1 MKKHSTIALGD
12 THVSMANVMAAPN
25 GTVRFMDHHHAACS
39 IGPGGS
45 EVEMTQHI
53 NKSLLRKGGG
63 ETSGVSI
70 PRSACRT
77 VDCLPLMHPPAEKIL
92 PSLGLDA
99 RRLQRDPL
107 RVRVLVLGLGET
119 GLSMVRWLSA
129 QSARLRVAD
138 SRSAPP
144 GLAQVARYVAAE
156 QIFCGNFN
164 DALFDGI
171 ELIAIS
177 PGVPL
182 RDPAVERAIAR
193 GIAVVG
199 DIELFAQSLPKDNR
213 PCILAITGSN
223 GKTTVTSMVEH
234 LCKAAGKDAVAAG
247 NISPAVLDVV
257 LERGANQPEVWALE
271 LSSFQLETTSR
282 LNADAA
288 TVLNISEDH
297 LDRYAD
303 MAEYSAAKARI
314 FAGCSI
320 QVLNR
325 DDARC
330 MSMAR
335 AECKIITF
343 GLNMPGTESDFGI
356 ERADGEIWLM
366 QGTQRLL
373 KASELQVAGLH
384 NVANALAALALS
396 RAIDFPM
403 HTLLDALRSFKG
415 LPHRMERVA
424 EMNGITYYDDSKGT
438 NVGATIAAL
447 QGLGCKAV
455 LIAGGEGKGQDFAP
469 LNPVVAQ
476 HARAVVLIGRDAPMI
491 EAALNGCGVKVAR
504 AEDMSDAVYQATR
517 LALSGDAV
525 LLSPACASFDM
536 FRNYEHRAEVFVQA
550 VHELEKE
557 GAWHH

>member
-1 MKKHSTIALGD
+1 
-12 THVSMANVMAAPN
+12 
-25 GTVRFMDHHHAACS
+25 
-39 IGPGGS
+39 
-45 EVEMTQHI
+45 MTQHRD
-53 NKSLLRKGGG
+53 KS
-63 ETSGVSI
+63 
-70 PRSACRT
+70 
-77 VDCLPLMHPPAEKIL
+77 
-92 PSLGLDA
+92 
-99 RRLQRDPL
+99 
-107 RVRVLVLGLGET
+107 VLVLGLGET

-129 QSARLRVAD
+129 QSAHLRVAD

-144 GLAQVARYVAAE
+144 GLTEAGQYVAAG
-156 QIFCGNFN
+156 QIYCGHFN

-182 RDPAVERAIAR
+182 RDPAVAKAVAR
-193 GIAVVG
+193 GVAVVG

-213 PCILAITGSN
+213 PHILAITGAN

-234 LCKAAGKDAVAAG
+234 LCKAAGKDVVAAG

-257 LERGANQPEVWALE
+257 LERGVNQPEVWVLE
-271 LSSFQLETTSR
+271 LSSFQLETTYT

-303 MAEYSAAKARI
+303 MDEYSAAKARI
-314 FAGCSI
+314 FSGCGV

-325 DDARC
+325 DDERS
-330 MSMAR
+330 MGMAR
-335 AECKIITF
+335 KDCRIITF
-343 GLNMPGTESDFGI
+343 GLNPPGTESDFGI
-356 ERADGEIWLM
+356 ESIEGETWLM
-366 QGTQRLL
+366 QGSQRLL
-373 KASELQVAGLH
+373 KASELQVAGTH

-403 HTLLDALRSFKG
+403 PTLLDALRSFKG
-415 LPHRMERVA
+415 LPHRVERVA
-424 EMNGITYYDDSKGT
+424 EFDGVTYYDDSKGT

-455 LIAGGEGKGQDFAP
+455 LIAGGEGKGQDFTP

-476 HARAVVLIGRDAPMI
+476 HARAVVLIGRDAPLI
-491 EAALNGCGVKVAR
+491 GAALNGCGVDVLH
-504 AEDMSDAVYQATR
+504 AEDMNDAVR
-517 LALSGDAV
+517 LAAHLAQSGDAV

-536 FRNYEHRAEVFVQA
+536 FRNYEHRAEVFVEA
-550 VHELEKE
+550 VRGLTREKS
-557 GAWHH
+557 WSH

>member
-1 MKKHSTIALGD
+1 MK
-12 THVSMANVMAAPN
+12 
-25 GTVRFMDHHHAACS
+25 
-39 IGPGGS
+39 
-45 EVEMTQHI
+45 QHK
-53 NKSLLRKGGG
+53 NKS
-63 ETSGVSI
+63 
-70 PRSACRT
+70 
-77 VDCLPLMHPPAEKIL
+77 
-92 PSLGLDA
+92 
-99 RRLQRDPL
+99 
-107 RVRVLVLGLGET
+107 VLVLGLGET

-129 QSARLRVAD
+129 QNARLRVAD
-138 SRSAPP
+138 TRSAPP
-144 GLAQVARYVAAE
+144 GMAQATRYVAAE

-193 GIAVVG
+193 GIEVVG
-199 DIELFAQSLPKDNR
+199 DIELFAQSLPKHNR
-213 PCILAITGSN
+213 PRILAITGAN

-257 LERGANQPEVWALE
+257 LERGINQPEVWALE
-271 LSSFQLETTSR
+271 LSSFQLETTSS

-303 MAEYSAAKARI
+303 MAAYSSAKARI
-314 FAGCSI
+314 FAGCGV

-325 DDARC
+325 DDERC
-330 MSMAR
+330 MSMVR
-335 AECKIITF
+335 EECKTITF
-343 GLNMPGTESDFGI
+343 GLNKPDTESDFGI
-356 ERADGEIWLM
+356 ERDAGEIWLV

-396 RAIDFPM
+396 RAINFPM
-403 HTLLDALRSFKG
+403 HTLLEALRSFKG
-415 LPHRMERVA
+415 LPHRVERVA
-424 EMNGITYYDDSKGT
+424 EIDGIIYYNDSKGT
-438 NVGATIAAL
+438 NVGATVAAL
-447 QGLGCKAV
+447 QGLGRKAV
-455 LIAGGEGKGQDFAP
+455 LIAGGEGKGQDFTP
-469 LNPVVAQ
+469 LHPAVAQ
-476 HARAVVLIGRDAPMI
+476 HARAVVLIGRDAPLI
-491 EAALNGCGVKVAR
+491 GAALTDCGVQVAH
-504 AEDMSDAVYQATR
+504 AEDMNEAVRQAAS
-517 LALSGDAV
+517 LAQSGDAV

-557 GAWHH
+557 DAWHH

>member
-1 MKKHSTIALGD
+1 
-12 THVSMANVMAAPN
+12 
-25 GTVRFMDHHHAACS
+25 
-39 IGPGGS
+39 
-45 EVEMTQHI
+45 MTQHK
-53 NKSLLRKGGG
+53 NKS
-63 ETSGVSI
+63 
-70 PRSACRT
+70 
-77 VDCLPLMHPPAEKIL
+77 
-92 PSLGLDA
+92 
-99 RRLQRDPL
+99 
-107 RVRVLVLGLGET
+107 VLVLGLGET
-119 GLSMVRWLSA
+119 GLSMVRWLST

-144 GLAQVARYVAAE
+144 GLAQAARYVAAE

-182 RDPAVERAIAR
+182 RDPVVARAIAR
-193 GIAVVG
+193 GIEVVG

-213 PCILAITGSN
+213 PHILAITGAN

-257 LERGANQPEVWALE
+257 LERGANQPEVWVLE
-271 LSSFQLETTSR
+271 LSSFQLETTSS

-314 FAGCSI
+314 FAGCGI

-335 AECKIITF
+335 AECKTITF
-343 GLNMPGTESDFGI
+343 GLNMPETESDFGI
-356 ERADGEIWLM
+356 ERAHGEIWLM
-366 QGTQRLL
+366 QGKQRLI
-373 KASELQVAGLH
+373 KASELQVVGLH
-384 NVANALAALALS
+384 NVANALAALALG
-396 RAIDFPM
+396 RAINFPM

-415 LPHRMERVA
+415 LPHRVERVA
-424 EMNGITYYDDSKGT
+424 EMDGITYYDDSKGT

-469 LNPVVAQ
+469 LNPVAAR
-476 HARAVVLIGRDAPMI
+476 HARAVVLIGRDAPLI
-491 EAALNGCGVKVAR
+491 EKALNGSGVKVVHAG
-504 AEDMSDAVYQATR
+504 DMGDAVQQAAQ
-517 LALSGDAV
+517 LAQNGDAV

-550 VHELEKE
+550 VQELERE
-557 GAWHH
+557 GAWHP

>member
-1 MKKHSTIALGD
+1 
-12 THVSMANVMAAPN
+12 
-25 GTVRFMDHHHAACS
+25 
-39 IGPGGS
+39 
-45 EVEMTQHI
+45 MTQHRD
-53 NKSLLRKGGG
+53 KS
-63 ETSGVSI
+63 
-70 PRSACRT
+70 
-77 VDCLPLMHPPAEKIL
+77 
-92 PSLGLDA
+92 
-99 RRLQRDPL
+99 
-107 RVRVLVLGLGET
+107 VLVLGLGET

-129 QSARLRVAD
+129 QSAHLRVAD

-144 GLAQVARYVAAE
+144 GLTEVGQYVPAG
-156 QIFCGNFN
+156 QIYCGNFN

-182 RDPAVERAIAR
+182 RDPAVAKAVAR
-193 GIAVVG
+193 GVAVVG

-213 PCILAITGSN
+213 PHILAITGAN

-234 LCKAAGKDAVAAG
+234 LCKAAGKDVVAAG

-257 LERGANQPEVWALE
+257 LERGVNQPEVWVLE
-271 LSSFQLETTSR
+271 LSSFQLETTYT

-303 MAEYSAAKARI
+303 MDEYSAAKARI
-314 FAGCSI
+314 FSGCGV

-325 DDARC
+325 DDERS
-330 MSMAR
+330 MGMAR
-335 AECKIITF
+335 KDCRIITF
-343 GLNMPGTESDFGI
+343 GLNPPGTESDFGI
-356 ERADGEIWLM
+356 ESIEGETWLM
-366 QGTQRLL
+366 QGSQRLL
-373 KASELQVAGLH
+373 QASELQVAGTH

-403 HTLLDALRSFKG
+403 PALLDALRSFKG
-415 LPHRMERVA
+415 LPHRVERVA
-424 EMNGITYYDDSKGT
+424 EFDGITYYDDSKGT

-455 LIAGGEGKGQDFAP
+455 LIAGGEGKGQDFTP

-476 HARAVVLIGRDAPMI
+476 HARAVVLIGRDAPLI
-491 EAALNGCGVKVAR
+491 GAALNGCGVDVLR
-504 AEDMSDAVYQATR
+504 AEDMNDAVR
-517 LALSGDAV
+517 LAAHLAQSGDAV

-536 FRNYEHRAEVFVQA
+536 FRNYEHRAEVFVEA
-550 VHELEKE
+550 VRGLTRERSWSH
-557 GAWHH
+557 